1 MSRTSPSVPVLDR
14 LLFLLSESSNPEI
27 RLKGSLFLLVAGI
40 VLLIE
45 VMLMLSAIIVGLSV
59 IAAVHGALA
68 AVITGSFFLFRNRSP
83 GFFAVELVLVAWI
96 SSLASL
102 TLGMGYAALFWHLVL
117 PTASLLLN
125 GERWGWGVL
134 GADIDDPFRL
144 AVLDADPLRQDPAR
158 LADEA
163 AQLSL
168 LGGRRVV
175 RVRDADDRLAKTL
188 ATVLEAPPGGAL
200 VVVEAGDLSAG

>member
-1 MSRTSPSVPVLDR
+1 VKLAGQAVAR
-14 LLFLLSESSNPEI
+14 FLARPPDE
-27 RLKGSLFLLVAGI
+27 VA
-40 VLLIE
+40 V
-45 VMLMLSAIIVGLSV
+45 
-59 IAAVHGALA
+59 
-68 AVITGSFFLFRNRSP
+68 
-83 GFFAVELVLVAWI
+83 VLVYGADEG
-96 SSLASL
+96 LVRERA
-102 TLGMGYAALFWHLVL
+102 TAAM
-117 PTASLLLN
+117 
-125 GERWGWGVL
+125 RGVL